1 MNPEADDPIAGSLF
15 ALESAVFAGG
25 SSAGGVREA
34 LATRNAL
41 AVAYCGG
48 ERYTEAAD
56 MLREVVEQCT
66 DRLGGDDPDT
76 LVAAGNLGVALAWLG
91 RFDDALPLLSHVL
104 AARERVLG
112 DEHVDTLT
120 ASASGCSAPPTRT
133 R

>member
-76 LVAAGNLGVALAWLG
+76 LVAA
-91 RFDDALPLLSHVL
+91 
-104 AARERVLG
+104 
-112 DEHVDTLT
+112 
-120 ASASGCSAPPTRT
+120 ASV
-133 R
+133 